1 MNEFPAPPAMNMPT
15 TPPARADQPDSP
27 APPANPA
34 TPPVNPATPS
44 PAAPPAS
51 PATPPVSPSTP
62 PANQPWFASR
72 DRHGE
77 RNGALV
83 LGVLL
88 VVVGGW
94 LLLRQYFPVFE
105 LGQLWPVLLV
115 GVGVLLVV
123 SAFWRRPA

>member
-1 MNEFPAPPAMNMPT
+1 MNEFPAPPTMNMPI
-15 TPPARADQPDSP
+15 TPAL
-27 APPANPA
+27 
-34 TPPVNPATPS
+34 
-44 PAAPPAS
+44 AAPPAS
-51 PATPPVSPSTP
+51 STTPAVPSAPVVPTSP
-62 PANQPWFASR
+62 PANQPWFTTR
-72 DRHGE
+72 ERHGE

-83 LGVLL
+83 LGVVL

>member
-1 MNEFPAPPAMNMPT
+1 MNEFPAPPTMNMPT
-15 TPPARADQPDSP
+15 TPALATTPASP
-27 APPANPA
+27 APPAVPSAPA
-34 TPPVNPATPS
+34 VPTS
-44 PAAPPAS
+44 
-51 PATPPVSPSTP
+51 P
-62 PANQPWFASR
+62 PANQPWFSAR
-72 DRHGE
+72 ERHGE
-77 RNGALV
+77 RNGALA
-83 LGVLL
+83 LGVVL